1 MAYEQEYESGRGLPV
16 RVGSTDMTLSGARTS
31 GTNGTGEPI
40 SGLWP
45 QRRGFPLAAY
55 RQWLTAHRRQVLICA
70 ASALCLLAV
79 CAFLM
84 VRGLTGRAGR
94 DGGDRLPG
102 AVDLTDT
109 AGTVDVPD
117 MTKEP
122 ERGAEPSAPMEPRTG
137 NETDA
142 VSEPVTRTEA
152 SEADGTLRADGTQTQ
167 AGAREAEA
175 ESGATETDAA
185 FVTEPASDAGTES
198 GAEPGT
204 EPETQPPVPVAGEGA
219 VLRDMSESERGPD
232 YLINDTDRDPAAVP
246 AWVPDGTKKPVVL
259 LVCSRPYDGYAD
271 GDGGGVV
278 SDLAE
283 TLAAELRRRGVTVI
297 FVNRALTGLTKDSSV
312 AACREKTQSLIR
324 YYCRLYGDITL
335 VMDVR
340 RGAELVEGSLLAT
353 AGTADGQ
360 PGAQLRLIA
369 DGRRPGD
376 EDGTAAADL
385 DLSLAA
391 AIRRGVYE
399 VSPTAP
405 RPVLWRDNAGLIPDG
420 LCGEEDGPRLV
431 TVELGSAGNTYSSA
445 AALIPLLA
453 RSTAAALGQ

>member
-1 MAYEQEYESGRGLPV
+1 MAYEQEYENGRGLPV
-16 RVGSTDMTLSGARTS
+16 RVGPTDMTLSGARTS
-31 GTNGTGEPI
+31 GTSGTGEPI

-70 ASALCLLAV
+70 AAALCLLAL

-84 VRGLTGRAGR
+84 VRGLSGRAGR
-94 DGGDRLPG
+94 GGGGRLPG

-109 AGTVDVPD
+109 AGTADAPD

-122 ERGAEPSAPMEPRTG
+122 ERSTEPSASTEPRTG
-137 NETDA
+137 GETDA
-142 VSEPVTRTEA
+142 VSEPVTRADA
-152 SEADGTLRADGTQTQ
+152 SEAADTQTQ
-167 AGAREAEA
+167 AGTRETEA
-175 ESGATETDAA
+175 ESGATETAA
-185 FVTEPASDAGTES
+185 ADVTEPVSDASTES

-219 VLRDMSESERGPD
+219 VLRDMSESERGAD
-232 YLINDTDRDPAAVP
+232 YLLNDTDRDPAAVP

-271 GDGGGVV
+271 GDAGGVV
-278 SDLAE
+278 SDLADA
-283 TLAAELRRRGVTVI
+283 LAAALRSRGVTVI
-297 FVNRALTGLTKDSSV
+297 CVNRALTGLTKDSSLS
-312 AACREKTQSLIR
+312 ACREKTQSLIR

-360 PGAQLRLIA
+360 PSAQLRLIA

-376 EDGTAAADL
+376 EEGTASADL

-399 VSPTAP
+399 VSPTAS
-405 RPVLWRDNAGLIPDG
+405 RPVWWRDNAGLIPGG
-420 LCGEEDGPRLV
+420 LCEGAVGTGGAGPRLV